1 MKRLCFK
8 NPYTYDA
15 LMWFST
21 YALIKEQSHAHRIE
35 LLLFKCKY
43 IIIQKGFIVNPLVQ
57 KLEEKNDE
65 ILRGSL
71 AGSDGRVTQKTWWG
85 G

>member
-1 MKRLCFK
+1 MKRMCFK
-8 NPYTYDA
+8 NLDA
-15 LMWFST
+15 LMC
-21 YALIKEQSHAHRIE
+21 KEQSHAHKTK
-35 LLLFKCKY
+35 LSFFKCKY

-57 KLEEKNDE
+57 KLAEKNDE